1 MSTTLSSP
9 RPPHPA
15 DPRPRRPSAV
25 AERPRWEHPGLAVLL
40 CATAVLY
47 LWNLGATGYGNS
59 FYAAAVQAGTTSWK
73 AFFFGSLDP
82 ANLITVDKP
91 PASLWMMEL
100 STRVFGFSSWSM
112 LVPQALMAVA
122 AVALLWA
129 TVRRISGPGAGLLAG
144 VLLALTPVAALMFKF
159 NNPDAFLA
167 LLLVVAGYCT
177 VRAIEHASTRWTL
190 LAGLV
195 VGFAFLAKEMQAFLV
210 LPGLALAYLWAAP
223 TSLGRRIAQ
232 LVGAGV
238 ALVVGAGWWVLAVA
252 LWPAADR
259 PWIGGSTDNSE
270 LGRAFGY
277 NGLGRIF
284 GGEFGARPDA
294 AGTAAPGAAARA
306 FGDAAAGRAGGFGGF
321 GGQAGIL
328 RMFQTDVGG
337 QVAWLLPA
345 ALILLVAGLWLTRG
359 APRTDMTRAA
369 LIMWGGW
376 TVVGALVLS
385 LMQGT
390 FHSYYT
396 LVLVPG
402 IVGLVVVGGREV
414 WRARGSAFGRIV
426 LALTTAVTAVW
437 SWELLDRTPTFL
449 PLLRWTVLVLGV
461 LVALALLTPAGLRG
475 RLGIV
480 LVGAAVVVGAAG
492 PAAYAVD
499 TALSAHAGAGVSAGP
514 AVAGGNGF
522 SRGGQAGRG
531 AATRDGG
538 RQGGGPGVAAAGARA
553 AGFTGFAGFGGGTT
567 SPQLTAL
574 LKAAGTRWSAATVG
588 SSAAASL
595 ELASDT
601 AVMGIGG
608 FTGSDPAPALAQFQ
622 ADVASGQVRYFVAP
636 TGGRG
641 GGFGGGRGG
650 VGTTITQWVQQHY
663 TATTVGGESVYDLT
677 LAKA

>member
-1 MSTTLSSP
+1 MSTTLSTQRPSHPSGPPSP
-9 RPPHPA
+9 RGE
-15 DPRPRRPSAV
+15 V
-25 AERPRWEHPGLAVLL
+25 RPRWELPGLAVLL
-40 CATAVLY
+40 LGTAAVY
-47 LWNLGATGYGNS
+47 LWNLAATGNGNA

-73 AFFFGSLDP
+73 AFFFGSLDS

-91 PASLWMMEL
+91 PASLWVMEL
-100 STRVFGFSSWSM
+100 SGRIFGFSSWSM

-122 AVALLWA
+122 AVALLRV

-144 VLLALTPVAALMFKF
+144 ALLALTPVAALMFKY

-167 LLLVVAGYCT
+167 FLLVVAAYFT
-177 VRAIEHASTRWTL
+177 VRALEQAGTRWIL
-190 LAGLV
+190 LAGLF
-195 VGFAFLAKEMQAFLV
+195 VGFAFLAKELQAFLV

-223 TSLGRRIAQ
+223 TTLQRRIAQ
-232 LVGAGV
+232 LLGAGV

-284 GGEFGARPDA
+284 GGGGFGGRT
-294 AGTAAPGAAARA
+294 AGAPAVADPA
-306 FGDAAAGRAGGFGGF
+306 FGAAGRAGGFAGGGGGGF

-328 RMFQTDVGG
+328 RMFQTEVGG
-337 QVAWLLPA
+337 QVAWLLPT
-345 ALILLVAGLWLTRG
+345 ALILLVAGLWLTRR
-359 APRTDMTRAA
+359 APRTDLTRAA
-369 LIMWGGW
+369 LVMWGGW
-376 TVVGALVLS
+376 TLIGALVLS

-414 WRARGSAFGRIV
+414 WRARGTAFGRIA
-426 LALTTAVTAVW
+426 LALTTAATAVW

-449 PLLRWTVLVLGV
+449 PWLRWTVLVLGV

-480 LVGAAVVVGAAG
+480 LAGAAVVLGAAG
-492 PAAYAVD
+492 PAAYALD
-499 TALSAHAGAGVSAGP
+499 TAFSAHAGGGVSAGP
-514 AVAGGNGF
+514 AVTGGNGF
-522 SRGGQAGRG
+522 GRGGQAGRG
-531 AATRDGG
+531 NTPRGTANRGDAR
-538 RQGGGPGVAAAGARA
+538 PGAGAP
-553 AGFTGFAGFGGGTT
+553 GGGFGGGGFGGGAT
-567 SPQLTAL
+567 SPELAAL
-574 LKAAGTRWSAATVG
+574 LKSAGTRWSAATTG

-608 FTGSDPAPALAQFQ
+608 FTGSDPAPTLAQFQ
-622 ADVASGQVRYFVAP
+622 ADVAAGQVHYFVTPAAAG
-636 TGGRG
+636 TANGGG
-641 GGFGGGRGG
+641 GGFGRGRGG

-677 LAKA
+677 TPRA